1 MNFFITVWFIV
12 GLTYHFSTT
21 DQIVGTQKLIKMRN
35 IDAMPLKNLIFY
47 ILIEL
52 SLLWMNL
59 NCKKSKST
67 KFTLYIWFWWI
78 IKKKNTFYHKFKISL
93 NNNDL
98 FIKKKLGSPE
108 PVNLHI
114 EPVFWIIPEEHQN
127 FLFSVKP
134 TEDKGCYILS
144 KN

>member
-12 GLTYHFSTT
+12 GLSYRFSTT
-21 DQIVGTQKLIKMRN
+21 DQIVGTQKLIEMRN

-98 FIKKKLGSPE
+98 FIKK
-108 PVNLHI
+108 N
-114 EPVFWIIPEEHQN
+114 
-127 FLFSVKP
+127 
-134 TEDKGCYILS
+134 
-144 KN
+144 

>member
-12 GLTYHFSTT
+12 GLSYRFSTT

-78 IKKKNTFYHKFKISL
+78 IKKKNTFYHKFKISI

-98 FIKKKLGSPE
+98 FIKKTRFPRTCESP
-108 PVNLHI
+108 H
-114 EPVFWIIPEEHQN
+114 W
-127 FLFSVKP
+127 
-134 TEDKGCYILS
+134 TGILNNSRGTS
-144 KN
+144 KFFIHCETHRG

>member
-21 DQIVGTQKLIKMRN
+21 DQIVGTQKLIEMRN

-59 NCKKSKST
+59 NWKKSKST
-67 KFTLYIWFWWI
+67 KLTLYIWFWWI
-78 IKKKNTFYHKFKISL
+78 IKKEYSL
-93 NNNDL
+93 PQ
-98 FIKKKLGSPE
+98 I
-108 PVNLHI
+108 
-114 EPVFWIIPEEHQN
+114 
-127 FLFSVKP
+127 
-134 TEDKGCYILS
+134 
-144 KN
+144 

>member
-1 MNFFITVWFIV
+1 MNFFITVWFKV

-21 DQIVGTQKLIKMRN
+21 DRIVGTQKLIEMRN

-59 NCKKSKST
+59 NWKKSKST
-67 KFTLYIWFWWI
+67 KLTLYIWFWWI
-78 IKKKNTFYHKFKISL
+78 IKKRILFTTNLKSHLIIMIYSL
-93 NNNDL
+93 
-98 FIKKKLGSPE
+98 KKLGSPE

-127 FLFSVKP
+127 FLFTVKP
-134 TEDKGCYILS
+134 TEDKD
-144 KN
+144 

>member
-21 DQIVGTQKLIKMRN
+21 DQIVGTQKLIEMRN

-59 NCKKSKST
+59 NWKKSKST
-67 KFTLYIWFWWI
+67 KLTLYIWFWWI
-78 IKKKNTFYHKFKISL
+78 IKKRILFTTNLKSHLIIMIYSL
-93 NNNDL
+93 
-98 FIKKKLGSPE
+98 KKLGSPE

-114 EPVFWIIPEEHQN
+114 EPVFSIIPEEHQN
-127 FLFSVKP
+127 FLFTVKP
-134 TEDKGCYILS
+134 TEDKD
-144 KN
+144 